1 MRSGTSLERRG
12 DKGTG
17 WCMAWKACLWA
28 KLGDGNHAL
37 TLLKNQLRLTREE
50 ACSLVGGGIYPNML
64 CAHPPFQIDGNF
76 GFAAAVLEMLVQ
88 YEEQKIVF
96 LPALPDE
103 WKDGMAEGVKA
114 PGNITLNFK
123 WKEKRVTE
131 INLKSPIDA
140 KLVILYNGMEEEIV
154 LNAGSS
160 YQKTLI

>member
-1 MRSGTSLERRG
+1 
-12 DKGTG
+12 
-17 WCMAWKACLWA
+17 MAWKINFWA
-28 KLGDGNHAL
+28 RLQDGDHAYKLLGD
-37 TLLKNQLRLTREE
+37 LLRPCVDEHTKE
-50 ACSLVGGGIYPNML
+50 VKGGGSYPNL
-64 CAHPPFQIDGNF
+64 FCAHPPFQIDGNF

>member
-1 MRSGTSLERRG
+1 MEQTSY
-12 DKGTG
+12 KS
-17 WCMAWKACLWA
+17 
-28 KLGDGNHAL
+28 KLNL
-37 TLLKNQLRLTREE
+37 SYIL
-50 ACSLVGGGIYPNML
+50 
-64 CAHPPFQIDGNF
+64 NF
-76 GFAAAVLEMLVQ
+76 V
-88 YEEQKIVF
+88 QKIVF

>member
-1 MRSGTSLERRG
+1 MYGVESLPVGKTWRWKSCPDFIKKSASLNKRRSMQSGRWRDIS
-12 DKGTG
+12 
-17 WCMAWKACLWA
+17 
-28 KLGDGNHAL
+28 
-37 TLLKNQLRLTREE
+37 
-50 ACSLVGGGIYPNML
+50 VL

>member
-1 MRSGTSLERRG
+1 MYGVES
-12 DKGTG
+12 
-17 WCMAWKACLWA
+17 CLWA